1 MEIAVSANIPRNG
14 AHMPQYFVEGLFT
27 PKKSLKKARKTVEPY
42 ARVIWANT
50 PAEAARQASE
60 ELAGGQW
67 VEGPTVSDTTEEQ
80 RMRQIG
86 APEFPG
92 FGLESG
98 LGSGLRSGSRKSGAA
113 KKRRK

>member
-1 MEIAVSANIPRNG
+1 
-14 AHMPQYFVEGLFT
+14 MPQYFVEGLFI
-27 PKKSLKKARKTVEPY
+27 PKKSLKKARKTLEPY
-42 ARVIWANT
+42 ARVVWANS
-50 PAEAARQASE
+50 PADAVRQASE

-92 FGLESG
+92 FGL
-98 LGSGLRSGSRKSGAA
+98 GSGSGKSRTV